1 MKIYENKIAESC
13 SIILFKKCINSGFI
27 LPYLTILFPLRNV
40 LIHIYLCQMDKG
52 MNENICGFIKI
63 LFNSNTKSIANLY
76 LLLTVEYG

>member
-27 LPYLTILFPLRNV
+27 LPYF
-40 LIHIYLCQMDKG
+40 YLCQMDKG